1 MKSLAL
7 LGLVSLLS
15 VAIACSSSGAG
26 SVARPATIDAF
37 VKRYVAA
44 HNAKDVAA
52 TRALWHPKSA
62 ACITPES
69 AAFYDRDVRVS
80 IRHAIPLDYTFTAKP
95 VGPKDNLPFQGY
107 GVFPIRPT
115 QQVQISYNYGVES
128 SGIIM
133 FWLVQE
139 GTGWAE
145 DSPCVTP
152 ETLQQF
158 KASLPEIMANEE
170 KTKSQVDSLQ
180 DPLRSELV
188 ALLKQGKPSAAAD
201 RYAAATGHDRN
212 MAMFVIE
219 EMQYRLESV
228 SAAK

>member
-7 LGLVSLLS
+7 LGPVLLFS
-15 VAIACSSSGAG
+15 IAIACSSSGTG
-26 SVARPATIDAF
+26 SAARPATIDAF
-37 VKRYVAA
+37 VKSYVAA

-52 TRALWHPKSA
+52 TRALWHSKSV

-69 AAFYDRDVRVS
+69 ADFFDRDFRVN
-80 IRHAIPLDYTFTAKP
+80 IRHTIPLDYTFTAKP
-95 VGPKDNLPFQGY
+95 VDPKDDLPFKGY
-107 GVFPIRPT
+107 AVFPVRPA
-115 QQVQISYNYGVES
+115 QQVQINYNYGVES

-139 GTGWAE
+139 GNGWAE
-145 DSPCVTP
+145 DSPCMTP

-158 KASLPEIMANEE
+158 KASLPEIKANGE

-180 DPLRSELV
+180 EPLRSELV

-201 RYAAATGHDRN
+201 RYVAATGQDRN
-212 MAMFVIE
+212 TAMFVIE
-219 EMQYRLESV
+219 EMQYRLESA
-228 SAAK
+228 SAPK